1 MKVIAHKKM
10 QEGLEQMKKAQKV
23 AQGKV
28 RQIDTKKTESA
39 KEKPGEAIDTYAYE
53 TIQVSKP
60 TNTIEESMTE
70 GKEEDT
76 QDQNKYGIMRILT
89 NPNRKEVPIDEN

>member
-1 MKVIAHKKM
+1 M
-10 QEGLEQMKKAQKV
+10 QEGLEQIEKAQKIT
-23 AQGKV
+23 QGRV

-60 TNTIEESMTE
+60 TKLVKESLTEE
-70 GKEEDT
+70 KEEAT
-76 QDQNKYGIMRILT
+76 QDQNYGIMRILT
-89 NPNRKEVPIDEN
+89 NPSKEEVPIEEN